1 MSSCSLPVESAPY
14 GGHCRQ
20 PVSSCLDQSTTPEL
34 STHLHPAHVSASESA
49 FSRRFDPIPMPQS
62 THTPQHKQRG
72 GSKRR
77 RRRRQRRRSLKNNA
91 SRRRQKNTRQRRRRR
106 SLRNRKRGGDGFRFD
121 LSACPSG
128 GMPDTV
134 RYSTNVS
141 DFY

>member
-1 MSSCSLPVESAPY
+1 MSNKHSCSLPVESLPY
-14 GGHCRQ
+14 GGHCR
-20 PVSSCLDQSTTPEL
+20 PSIPSCLDQSTTPEL
-34 STHLHPAHVSASESA
+34 SSHLNTTHVSGSESA
-49 FSRRFDPIPMPQS
+49 FTRRFDPIHTHQPES
-62 THTPQHKQRG
+62 HTPQHKQGG

-77 RRRRQRRRSLKNNA
+77 NKRRQRRRSLKHNA
-91 SRRRQKNTRQRRRRR
+91 TKKKRQRRRRR
-106 SLRNRKRGGDGFRFD
+106 SSRNRKRGGDGFRFD

>member
-20 PVSSCLDQSTTPEL
+20 PVSSCLDQRTTPEL
-34 STHLHPAHVSASESA
+34 STHLHSAHVSPSESA

-62 THTPQHKQRG
+62 TQHTPQHKQGG
-72 GSKRR
+72 GSKR

-91 SRRRQKNTRQRRRRR
+91 SRRRQKNTSQRRRRR